1 MLKHIIAALVLLV
14 GLPIAGETVTA
25 TATAP
30 RYIQCDEKDA
40 DTALTIVLKF
50 PGTKRARQ
58 ERIFLRATRPED
70 DGTVRAI
77 SRIESG
83 CGPGVSGTYSMQPCV
98 KEDSVEVTVSRT
110 SHTGTAHAAL
120 ELTISIPLL
129 TDQKEEIDGIAYTA
143 AWAKKKTRPNPES
156 CVPRSRHT
164 TLVETQRVV
173 CREAGTR
180 LLLNKPGVNRRRRAS
195 RRRTDESARERL
207 RSMRFVFSACSVR
220 CKRRRGF
227 GR

>member
-1 MLKHIIAALVLLV
+1 MPGKAPGFQSPPAARHGTPESLGKSSMLKHIIAALVLLV

-143 AWAKKKTRPNPES
+143 AWAKKKTRPNKRPEGTEGKCPPS
-156 CVPRSRHT
+156 KHSQPPSVPH
-164 TLVETQRVV
+164 
-173 CREAGTR
+173 
-180 LLLNKPGVNRRRRAS
+180 P
-195 RRRTDESARERL
+195 
-207 RSMRFVFSACSVR
+207 
-220 CKRRRGF
+220 
-227 GR
+227 